1 MPIKL
6 FGALP
11 ALILISFYALSFSA
25 NSKVYQCTDASGAV
39 VFQGTPCA
47 EEANETELYKAK
59 QGKFGFHPS
68 WFVAP
73 RVGGAVARC
82 TDTGCVCKDKTFEY
96 QQNLNTR
103 LLNAMS
109 SLQGSWR
116 YYQTMFDRYI
126 KVQKNGK
133 ANGIKKSL
141 DEAACRVAVNQKTIE
156 LYYQEVSD
164 SIINEHEMASS
175 AMTRIDGQCKQ
186 PNETGWTNS
195 DSAKAWVKCKDRN
208 RKAHNQANR
217 LKRQYSSYYYSLMQE
232 QKKLFRPRSQA
243 VN

>member
-1 MPIKL
+1 MPIKR
-6 FGALP
+6 FVALL
-11 ALILISFYALSFSA
+11 ALILMSFSA
-25 NSKVYQCTDASGAV
+25 HSKVYQCTDANGAV

-47 EEANETELYKAK
+47 QEAQETELYKAK

-68 WFVAP
+68 WFVSP

-82 TDTGCVCKDKTFEY
+82 TDTGCVCKDNTYAY

-116 YYQTMFDRYI
+116 YYQMMFDRYI

-133 ANGIKKSL
+133 ASGLKKSL
-141 DEAACRVAVNQKTIE
+141 DDAACRVAVNQKTIE

-175 AMTRIDGQCKQ
+175 AVNRINDQCRQ

-195 DSAKAWVKCKDRN
+195 DRAKAWVKCRDRN

-217 LKRQYSSYYYSLMQE
+217 LKREYSGYYFSLMQE
-232 QKKLFRPRSQA
+232 RKKLFSPRSQA
-243 VN
+243 R